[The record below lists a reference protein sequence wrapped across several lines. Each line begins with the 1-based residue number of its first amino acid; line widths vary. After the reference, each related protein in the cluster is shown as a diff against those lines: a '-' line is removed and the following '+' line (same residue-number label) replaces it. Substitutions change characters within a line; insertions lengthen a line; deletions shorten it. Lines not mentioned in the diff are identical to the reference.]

1 MGGEADRLEAQITA
15 LAAWIS
21 ESQHIVFFGGAG
33 VSTESGIP
41 DFRSSDGLYA
51 EKRSYPPE
59 QIVSHSFFLSHTEQF
74 YEFYKERML
83 YPEAAPNAA
92 HLALAELE
100 RQGKLSAVITQNMDG
115 LHEKAGSK
123 KVLPLHGTVLRNH
136 CQRCGKFYDL
146 EDMLARPGAVPHCD
160 CGGII
165 KPDVVLYEEA
175 LDTALLE
182 EAAHCIAA
190 ADMLI
195 IGGTSLAVYPAA
207 GLLRY
212 FSGRRLVVI
221 NRSATPADRDADL
234 VIQAPIGE
242 VLSEAVAR
250 AH

>member
-1 MGGEADRLEAQITA
+1 MGREAEGLEEQ
-15 LAAWIS
+15 LKKLSAWIS

-51 EKRSYPPE
+51 EKRRYPPE

-83 YPEAAPNAA
+83 YPEAA
-92 HLALAELE
+92 
-100 RQGKLSAVITQNMDG
+100 R
-115 LHEKAGSK
+115 
-123 KVLPLHGTVLRNH
+123 
-136 CQRCGKFYDL
+136 
-146 EDMLARPGAVPHCD
+146 
-160 CGGII
+160 
-165 KPDVVLYEEA
+165 
-175 LDTALLE
+175 
-182 EAAHCIAA
+182 CIAA

-242 VLSEAVAR
+242 VLSEALNPAR
-250 AH
+250 